1 MMTTE
6 ELKLKTKN
14 VVSEL
19 LPNINSQQID
29 DDQDIFYLGL
39 NSINAMTL
47 IFNLQEAFGITFND
61 AEISL
66 DNFRTISDI
75 VKLIDQ
81 KTKA

>member
-1 MMTTE
+1 MTTE

-19 LPNINSQQID
+19 LPNVDSQKLTS
-29 DDQDIFYLGL
+29 DQDIFYLGL

-47 IFNLQEAFGITFND
+47 IFNLQEAFGVTFND
-61 AEISL
+61 AEINF
-66 DNFRTISDI
+66 DNFRTIDDI

-81 KTKA
+81 KTQA

>member
-1 MMTTE
+1 MTTE

-19 LPNINSQQID
+19 LPNIDTQQIS

-66 DNFRTISDI
+66 DNFRTIGDI
-75 VKLIDQ
+75 VTLIDQ
-81 KTKA
+81 KTKS

>member
-1 MMTTE
+1 MTTE

-19 LPNINSQQID
+19 LPNVDTQQIS

-66 DNFRTISDI
+66 DNFRTIGDI

-81 KTKA
+81 KTKS

>member
-1 MMTTE
+1 MTTE

-19 LPNINSQQID
+19 LPNVDTQQIS

-47 IFNLQEAFGITFND
+47 IFNLQEAFGITFSD

-66 DNFRTISDI
+66 DNFRTVDDI

-81 KTKA
+81 KTKS

>member
-1 MMTTE
+1 MTTE

-19 LPNINSQQID
+19 LPNVDTQQIS

-66 DNFRTISDI
+66 DNFRTIGDI
-75 VKLIDQ
+75 VNLIGQ
-81 KTKA
+81 KTKS

>member
-1 MMTTE
+1 MTTE

-19 LPNINSQQID
+19 LPNVDTQQIS

-66 DNFRTISDI
+66 DNFRTIDDI
-75 VKLIDQ
+75 VNLIDQ
-81 KTKA
+81 KTKS